1 MTKEQSPEAM
11 TKEYLHV
18 IASDSK
24 NRAAISGPA
33 VGMFQQL
40 HESWPF
46 PQLLGDFLQRFCPA
60 ERL

>member
-1 MTKEQSPEAM
+1 MTKED
-11 TKEYLHV
+11 LHV